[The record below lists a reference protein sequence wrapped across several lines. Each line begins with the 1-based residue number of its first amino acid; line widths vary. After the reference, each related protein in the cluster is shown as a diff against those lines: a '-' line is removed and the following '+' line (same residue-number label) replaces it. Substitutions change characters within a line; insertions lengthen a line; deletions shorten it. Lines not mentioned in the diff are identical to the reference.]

1 MCFGSKS
8 SSSKPA
14 PSPQLPTF
22 TPVRSEGTSA
32 AERNRTGTQTGA
44 PSTQNP
50 SMPGSAMGSELGAV
64 GTY

>member
-44 PSTQNP
+44 PS
-50 SMPGSAMGSELGAV
+50 MGSELGAV